1 MRSLSTHRPAQRPA
15 EPVTGRIDGAILAS
29 ETIVAVL
36 PPSGHKHIGLP
47 LPEERGEGHV
57 FDKLT
62 DREIEVLKLIAC
74 GDGDREVAAKL
85 GISFRT
91 ARTHRSHVMEK
102 LDAHESSALVRYAI
116 RTGLIIA

>member
-1 MRSLSTHRPAQRPA
+1 
-15 EPVTGRIDGAILAS
+15 
-29 ETIVAVL
+29 
-36 PPSGHKHIGLP
+36 
-47 LPEERGEGHV
+47 V

-62 DREIEVLKLIAC
+62 AREIEVLKLIAC

-91 ARTHRSHVMEK
+91 ARTHRSNVMEK